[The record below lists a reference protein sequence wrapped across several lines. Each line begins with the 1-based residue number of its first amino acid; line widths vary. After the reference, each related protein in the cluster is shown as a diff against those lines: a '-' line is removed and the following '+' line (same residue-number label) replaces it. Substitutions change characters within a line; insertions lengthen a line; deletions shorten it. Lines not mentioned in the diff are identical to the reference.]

1 MNLWRGNRTNLRGRT
16 NSSTR
21 LWLLFGTGINAMI
34 LFPAAYMAINAVA
47 LAMNYPESGFILAVA
62 LLFQVLPAFC
72 LLCPFAAWRIH
83 RKRPE
88 DLNAVIMVF
97 APLVYAAFL
106 VVFLL
111 ST

>member
-1 MNLWRGNRTNLRGRT
+1 MNLRAWLLNIRSELKSIRT
-16 NSSTR
+16 
-21 LWLLFGTGINAMI
+21 WVLFGTVLDLMV
-34 LFPAAYMAINAVA
+34 FVPAVYMAFNAVT
-47 LAMNYPESGFILAVA
+47 LAMNYPESGFVLAVA
-62 LLFQVLPAFC
+62 VLFQALPPFC

-97 APLVYAAFL
+97 APLLYAAFL

-111 ST
+111 SN